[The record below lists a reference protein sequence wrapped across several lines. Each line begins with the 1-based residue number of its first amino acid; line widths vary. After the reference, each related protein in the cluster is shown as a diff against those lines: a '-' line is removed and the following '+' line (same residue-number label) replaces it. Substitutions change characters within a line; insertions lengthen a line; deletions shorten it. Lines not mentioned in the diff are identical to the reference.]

1 MVCKSR
7 HENSGHDRP
16 RPAKAA
22 GQRKGEE
29 LGLVAHFARSNQG
42 KAAEDGVPVH
52 GHRLSDRRRTANR
65 NQPKAPGLSW
75 HACFYCAGAGST
87 DGGGGALF
95 CMYSSITRRTL
106 VSFGTTEI
114 S

>member
-1 MVCKSR
+1 MT
-7 HENSGHDRP
+7 
-16 RPAKAA
+16 
-22 GQRKGEE
+22 
-29 LGLVAHFARSNQG
+29 
-42 KAAEDGVPVH
+42 VH
-52 GHRLSDRRRTANR
+52 GRRKRLASEKASSWVLSPISLAATKAKLLKTASQFMVTVYQIGVERPIGTRRKR
-65 NQPKAPGLSW
+65 LSW

-114 S
+114 SMRRFC